1 MNTLE
6 RHEKESPLWMKIKL
20 NAEAEI
26 AKLHGQLENAKSW
39 DEALRLQGTIRAYRG
54 IILAEKTPVKVE
66 PHNTEF

>member
-1 MNTLE
+1 MNTLD

-26 AKLHGQLENAKSW
+26 AKLHSQLEHTKSW
-39 DEALRLQGTIRAYRG
+39 DEALRVQGTIRAYRG

-66 PHNTEF
+66 PHDTGF